1 MNTDS
6 DNISASKSNS
16 TKSKQRTKEAKP
28 GEPNIPELPRIIQL
42 PASSNDINDMR
53 SAVFIHI
60 YQNLPYSTCLSFI
73 SHCSL
78 KTQGSLLSPSGLVL
92 RSHHPPQVAHANS
105 PRQVCRLEMIRVQVR
120 NLRISNRSPIFRF
133 QPFVLGGKSNIE
145 KEKTSFFFFTTSD
158 IFSPAIAHIGRCDI
172 LWKKTVDHGHEE
184 PMAL

>member
-1 MNTDS
+1 MSLSLFDVIYHSNIYKYMWKYGNGMFSRISVQEVERVNTDS
-6 DNISASKSNS
+6 DNINASKSNS

-42 PASSNDINDMR
+42 PASAHDINDMR

-60 YQNLPYSTCLSFI
+60 YQDLPYSTCFSFI

-105 PRQVCRLEMIRVQVR
+105 SRQVCHLEMMGFQVR
-120 NLRISNRSPIFRF
+120 NLRISNRSPMFRF
-133 QPFVLGGKSNIE
+133 QPFVLGGKIE
-145 KEKTSFFFFTTSD
+145 Y
-158 IFSPAIAHIGRCDI
+158 
-172 LWKKTVDHGHEE
+172 
-184 PMAL
+184 